1 MDNFQKLHE
10 QWASKVDIMDE
21 EYEAGT
27 EARIVLHKDQ
37 QKAFEKFL
45 TETGFTHK
53 ILLENVET

>member
-21 EYEAGT
+21 EHEAGA

-37 QKAFEKFL
+37 QEAFEKFL